1 MRTARRS
8 SLHFARAS
16 SLAVIL
22 ALCAAPGLS
31 TAFAAAQTQPSRAPS
46 TATIVVCAPGYPG
59 GTEQAQPAMD
69 AFAAAAASAAGW
81 NAGAL
86 RAVYDETEDK
96 GLSRLSEKDAA
107 FALVTLPFFLAH
119 GDALKCAPR
128 LQAVQ
133 ASGPD
138 ETWSLVA
145 KKGAIGK
152 ASDLD
157 GWEVTG
163 RAGFFPPFVK
173 GTVLGDWGVLPQSVR
188 ITFASR
194 ALPALR
200 RAAAGEKVAVV
211 LEGEEASALA
221 SLPFAK
227 DLEVVAQSKP
237 APGNILCS
245 LEGRLDP
252 ARGDDLV
259 EALLVLQKSADGAEA
274 LKGLR
279 MVRFA
284 KVDMQSLAAARD
296 RLSHP

>member
-1 MRTARRS
+1 MRRSRRS
-8 SLHFARAS
+8 SLRFARAS
-16 SLAVIL
+16 SLTVIL
-22 ALCAAPGLS
+22 ALGAAPGLS
-31 TAFAAAQTQPSRAPS
+31 PAVAAGQTQPARAPS
-46 TATIVVCAPGYPG
+46 AATIVVCAPGYPG
-59 GTEQAQPAMD
+59 STEQAQPAMD

-81 NAGAL
+81 NAGTL
-86 RAVYDETEDK
+86 RAVYDETEEK

-119 GDALKCAPR
+119 GDELKCAPR

-133 ASGPD
+133 SSGPD

-145 KKGAIGK
+145 KKGAISK
-152 ASDLD
+152 PADLD

-163 RAGFFPPFVK
+163 RAGFFPPFVR
-173 GTVLGDWGVLPQSVR
+173 GTILGDWGGLPKGAR

-200 RAAAGEKVAVV
+200 RADAGEKVAVV

-221 SLPFAK
+221 SLHFAK
-227 DLEVVAQSKP
+227 DLEVVVRSKP

-252 ARGDDLV
+252 ARGDDLI
-259 EALLVLQKSADGAEA
+259 EGLLNLQKSAAGAEA

-284 KVDMQSLAAARD
+284 KVDMKSLAAARD